1 MTWAKPTG
9 KYCGEYRFEKEISRL
24 QFWIDINCNV
34 INFRMQSKPVVFYLF
49 MTYATIEI
57 VRYPYY
63 MLRVYDIDFGLITW
77 LR

>member
-1 MTWAKPTG
+1 MVG
-9 KYCGEYRFEKEISRL
+9 LDSSSVQCFH
-24 QFWIDINCNV
+24 
-34 INFRMQSKPVVFYLF
+34 FRMQSKPVVFYLF